1 MIPTSGHGDEV
12 KPRKFKV
19 GNDYFRHT
27 ITVPSAFV
35 SVNFIT
41 VNSDLTELGN
51 VSEVIGDRKQ
61 SFF

>member
-12 KPRKFKV
+12 ESRKFKV

-35 SVNFIT
+35 LVNFIT
-41 VNSDLTELGN
+41 VNMDLTELG
-51 VSEVIGDRKQ
+51 DRR
-61 SFF
+61 